1 MKTTKIKAV
10 PCLKPLDGVDMS
22 IISSCEKVTFIRITT
37 QPRDSFPEH
46 SHPNEQIGIC
56 MQGGG
61 ILVSGGE
68 KIKVTP
74 GVTWTTPSNEIH
86 SFVTMVD
93 VPTILY
99 EAWSPPREDYFAMV
113 EK

>member
-22 IISSCEKVTFIRITT
+22 IIGSCEKVTFIRITA
-37 QPRDSFPEH
+37 QSEASFPEH

-61 ILVSGGE
+61 ILVSVGD

-74 GVTWTTPSNEIH
+74 GVTWMIPRKEIH
-86 SFVTMVD
+86 SFVTTVD

-99 EAWSPPREDYFAMV
+99 EAWSPPREDYLAMV